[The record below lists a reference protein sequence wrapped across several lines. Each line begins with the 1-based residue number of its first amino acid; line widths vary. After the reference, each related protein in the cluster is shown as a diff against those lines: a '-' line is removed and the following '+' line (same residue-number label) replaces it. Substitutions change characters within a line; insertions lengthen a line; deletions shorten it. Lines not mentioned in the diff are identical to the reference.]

1 MRAGNFAT
9 PAKAMPSSRIS
20 SSGSTLP
27 RALHQ
32 LDERLVGLEG
42 LVTGWPMT
50 RSAIT
55 EAAAWLIEQPSAS

>member
-9 PAKAMPSSRIS
+9 PAKAIPSSRTS

-27 RALHQ
+27 RPCISSTNASW
-32 LDERLVGLEG
+32 VSKA

>member
-9 PAKAMPSSRIS
+9 PANAMPSSRTS

-27 RALHQ
+27 WPCISARNASWVASALS
-32 LDERLVGLEG
+32 
-42 LVTGWPMT
+42 TGWPMT
-50 RSAIT
+50 RSVIT